1 MPNYQPSEIRLIRL
15 KEVLNRT
22 GLSKST
28 LYQLMKD
35 GAFPRSISIGNRAV
49 SWNILEVEKW
59 INSRIAERD
68 EVAA

>member
-49 SWNILEVEKW
+49 SWNILEVEQW